1 MALTQTAAEIAAILI
16 WGFAATAALSAVMFG
31 AQRMGYSR
39 LSLPFLIGTA
49 FTGDRSAAQAL
60 GLVFYLLGGWLFAFI
75 YYFIFA
81 SIGRTGWEIG
91 LLIGAVQGAV
101 LLVMMLPLLPYV
113 HPRMASEY
121 EGPIRGRRLQPPGFL
136 ALNYGYRTPLTTIAA
151 HALYGLILGARL
163 TLT

>member
-1 MALTQTAAEIAAILI
+1 MTQTAAEIASILI

-39 LSLPFLIGTA
+39 LSIPFLIGTI
-49 FTGDRSAAQAL
+49 FTGERSAAHML
-60 GLVFYLLGGWLFAFI
+60 GLVFYLLGGWLFAFV

-81 SIGRTGWEIG
+81 SIGRTGWDVG
-91 LLIGAVQGAV
+91 LLIGAVHGLV

-136 ALNYGYRTPLTTIAA
+136 ALNYGYRTPLTTVAA
-151 HALYGLILGARL
+151 HALYGLILGAQL